1 MPETVCSD
9 ILQLS
14 NRNLPTL
21 HGQEIAFSS
30 FTDSEKNRQDW
41 RILQRLYRTEL
52 FEECL

>member
-14 NRNLPTL
+14 NRNLL
-21 HGQEIAFSS
+21 HITWSGNRFLL

-52 FEECL
+52 F